1 MNPVF
6 DVVIIG
12 GGLVGTSLAIA
23 LHHSGLTVALV
34 EAAQPSS
41 AAPPRDDERNLA
53 LARASIVA
61 LQTLGVWPRLAAA
74 ATPIER
80 LHVSR
85 AGEFGTL
92 RLDARSAGLDAFGA
106 VVPARQ
112 LGQALQQEL
121 DVCTRI
127 HRYIPA
133 ELAGFGAG
141 SDATRLTLRTA
152 DGETTVTTRLVVGAD
167 GTVSRVRALC
177 GIGTE
182 DVDYAQTLF
191 VGSVLPQRPLDGLA
205 YERFSDSGP
214 VALLPLAERRAGLV
228 LSVPSS
234 EAPAV
239 AALDDAAFLALAQQR
254 FGWRAGR
261 FSRPGRR
268 SSHAIRR
275 VVARSLVAPRC
286 VLVGN
291 AAQTLHPIGAQGFNL
306 GLRDA
311 LTLAQLLIDAQ
322 RRGAD
327 TGDEALLQQY
337 AALRREDREGTMAF
351 SDGLVR
357 LACNPAAVLTPLRSL
372 GLLLLDG
379 LPQAGAM
386 IARRGMGFR
395 GKPTAYALGVRP

>member
-1 MNPVF
+1 MTPVF
-6 DVVIIG
+6 DVTIIG

-23 LHHSGLTVALV
+23 LQHSGLAVALI
-34 EAAQPSS
+34 EAAMPQVLSQS
-41 AAPPRDDERNLA
+41 RDDERNLA
-53 LARASIVA
+53 LARASTVA
-61 LQTLGVWPRLAAA
+61 LQTLGVWPRLMAV

-85 AGEFGTL
+85 VGEFGSL
-92 RLDARSAGLDAFGA
+92 RLAAGEAGLAAFGA

-121 DVCTRI
+121 EMCTRI
-127 HRYIPA
+127 HRYMPA
-133 ELAGFGAG
+133 ELAALETGADYASVRLHTPDG
-141 SDATRLTLRTA
+141 EVVLATRLL
-152 DGETTVTTRLVVGAD
+152 VGAD
-167 GTVSRVRALC
+167 GTASRVRALC
-177 GIGTE
+177 GLGTE

-191 VGSVLPQRPLDGLA
+191 ACSLLPQRPLDGLA

-228 LSVPSS
+228 LSVPAG
-234 EAPAV
+234 EAAAT

-268 SSHAIRR
+268 SAHAIRR
-275 VVARSLVAPRC
+275 VVARSITAPRC

-311 LTLAQLLIDAQ
+311 LTLAQLLIDAE
-322 RRGAD
+322 RSGSDPGAA
-327 TGDEALLQQY
+327 ALLQRH

-357 LACNPAAVLTPLRSL
+357 LACHPARLLSPLRSL

-379 LPQAGAM
+379 LPQAGAWV
-386 IARRGMGFR
+386 ARRGMGFR
-395 GKPTAYALGVRP
+395 GRPTAYAQGYLP

>member
-1 MNPVF
+1 
-6 DVVIIG
+6 
-12 GGLVGTSLAIA
+12 
-23 LHHSGLTVALV
+23 
-34 EAAQPSS
+34 
-41 AAPPRDDERNLA
+41 
-53 LARASIVA
+53 
-61 LQTLGVWPRLAAA
+61 
-74 ATPIER
+74 
-80 LHVSR
+80 
-85 AGEFGTL
+85 
-92 RLDARSAGLDAFGA
+92 
-106 VVPARQ
+106 
-112 LGQALQQEL
+112 
-121 DVCTRI
+121 
-127 HRYIPA
+127 
-133 ELAGFGAG
+133 
-141 SDATRLTLRTA
+141 
-152 DGETTVTTRLVVGAD
+152 
-167 GTVSRVRALC
+167 VRALC